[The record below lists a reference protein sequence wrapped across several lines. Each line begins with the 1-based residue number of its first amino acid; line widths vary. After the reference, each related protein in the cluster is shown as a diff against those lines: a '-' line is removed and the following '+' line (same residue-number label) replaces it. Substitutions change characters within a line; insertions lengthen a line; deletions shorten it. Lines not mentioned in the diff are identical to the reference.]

1 VPAASRREERQAIVQ
16 LRDAAKDLLKK
27 LGEFDWAYQ
36 SNLHDPGRLDLQLAI
51 DNLQEKLQ

>member
-1 VPAASRREERQAIVQ
+1 MQ